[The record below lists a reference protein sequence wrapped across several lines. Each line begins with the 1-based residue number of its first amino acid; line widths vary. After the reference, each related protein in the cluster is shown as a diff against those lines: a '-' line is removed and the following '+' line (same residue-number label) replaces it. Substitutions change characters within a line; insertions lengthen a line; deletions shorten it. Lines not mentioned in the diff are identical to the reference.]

1 LNLHH
6 VLMQL
11 DISNYSLTPANSQPA
26 VTQPG
31 RSSELPIYQTIA
43 DQLHDAI
50 NKGTLRAGDRM
61 PSVRTL
67 CSQFG
72 VSPGTATQAF
82 RVLEMRMLVEARPK
96 SGYFVRHALVQSLAR
111 LPVVDSVQLETP
123 VSGMP
128 DTTRIVREFA
138 ELCGGP
144 YVTPFAA
151 ATPDRRLLPEAKIQS
166 LIATINRRRGFNA
179 SYPSHIGT
187 LELRNQIARCV
198 LTNGVQISA
207 DDIVATEGC
216 MEALSIAL
224 RSVAKPGDTIAVESP
239 TYFSLLQTLESLGMN
254 VLEIP
259 THPREGISIEA
270 LELATRERGRV
281 QAIVVMPNFQNPLG
295 SLMSDKR
302 KQQLLALAIERDI
315 PIIEDD
321 VYGDLHH
328 EMPRPWPIKAWDR
341 DGRVLLCSSFS
352 KTIAPSLRVGYLI
365 AGRYRERAATIKY
378 ITSVASTPLQ
388 QDVVAAFISDGGYQH
403 HLRKLRAALKANTAR
418 MISAMS
424 EAFPEGCRVS
434 MPRGGYILWVEL
446 PKTVD
451 SRVLFRRAADKHIAI
466 APGAVFSLTGRY
478 NNYLRMHSGAVWDDQ
493 LRDGL
498 FQLGRLI
505 RENV

>member
-1 LNLHH
+1 
-6 VLMQL
+6 MQL
-11 DISNYSLTPANSQPA
+11 DISNHLLTPVNSKPA
-26 VTQPG
+26 MTQLG
-31 RSSELPIYQTIA
+31 RGGELPIYQAIA

-123 VSGMP
+123 VSGIP

-179 SYPSHIGT
+179 SYPSHIGS

-239 TYFSLLQTLESLGMN
+239 TYFSLLQSLESLGMN

-270 LELATRERGRV
+270 LELATRERGQV

-295 SLMSDKR
+295 SLMSDER

-378 ITSVASTPLQ
+378 ITSVASTSLQ

-403 HLRKLRAALKANTAR
+403 HLRKLRATLKANTAR

>member
-1 LNLHH
+1 
-6 VLMQL
+6 
-11 DISNYSLTPANSQPA
+11 
-26 VTQPG
+26 
-31 RSSELPIYQTIA
+31 
-43 DQLHDAI
+43 
-50 NKGTLRAGDRM
+50 
-61 PSVRTL
+61 
-67 CSQFG
+67 
-72 VSPGTATQAF
+72 
-82 RVLEMRMLVEARPK
+82 
-96 SGYFVRHALVQSLAR
+96 
-111 LPVVDSVQLETP
+111 
-123 VSGMP
+123 
-128 DTTRIVREFA
+128 
-138 ELCGGP
+138 
-144 YVTPFAA
+144 
-151 ATPDRRLLPEAKIQS
+151 
-166 LIATINRRRGFNA
+166 
-179 SYPSHIGT
+179 
-187 LELRNQIARCV
+187 
-198 LTNGVQISA
+198 
-207 DDIVATEGC
+207 
-216 MEALSIAL
+216 
-224 RSVAKPGDTIAVESP
+224 
-239 TYFSLLQTLESLGMN
+239 
-254 VLEIP
+254 
-259 THPREGISIEA
+259 
-270 LELATRERGRV
+270 V

-295 SLMSDKR
+295 SLMSDER

-378 ITSVASTPLQ
+378 ITSVASTSLQ

-403 HLRKLRAALKANTAR
+403 HLRKLRATLKANTAR

>member
-1 LNLHH
+1 
-6 VLMQL
+6 MTQL
-11 DISNYSLTPANSQPA
+11 
-26 VTQPG
+26 G
-31 RSSELPIYQTIA
+31 RGGGLPIYQAIA

-96 SGYFVRHALVQSLAR
+96 SGYFVRHALVKSLAR
-111 LPVVDSVQLETP
+111 LPVVDTVQLETP
-123 VSGMP
+123 VSGIP

-179 SYPSHIGT
+179 NYPSHIGT

-270 LELATRERGRV
+270 LELATRERGSV

-295 SLMSDKR
+295 SLMSDER

-403 HLRKLRAALKANTAR
+403 HLRKLRATLKANTAR

-451 SRVLFRRAADKHIAI
+451 SRVLFRRAADRHIAI

-498 FQLGRLI
+498 FQLGRLV

>member
-1 LNLHH
+1 
-6 VLMQL
+6 MQL
-11 DISNYSLTPANSQPA
+11 DISNHLLTSATSKP
-26 VTQPG
+26 VMTQLG
-31 RSSELPIYQTIA
+31 RSGELPIYQAIA

-96 SGYFVRHALVQSLAR
+96 SGYFVRHALVQSMAR
-111 LPVVDSVQLETP
+111 LPMVDSVQLEAP

-144 YVTPFAA
+144 FVTPFAA

-179 SYPSHIGT
+179 SYPSHIGS

-207 DDIVATEGC
+207 DEIVATEGC

-239 TYFSLLQTLESLGMN
+239 TYFSLLQSLESLGMN

-270 LELATRERGRV
+270 LELATREPSRV

-295 SLMSDKR
+295 SLMSDER

-378 ITSVASTPLQ
+378 ITSVASTTLQ

>member
-1 LNLHH
+1 
-6 VLMQL
+6 MQI
-11 DISNYSLTPANSQPA
+11 DISNHPLTSANSKPA
-26 VTQPG
+26 MAQLG
-31 RSSELPIYQTIA
+31 RGSELPIYQAIA

-96 SGYFVRHALVQSLAR
+96 SGYFVRHASLQLSAHSLAR
-111 LPVVDSVQLETP
+111 LPVVDSVQLEAP

-179 SYPSHIGT
+179 SYPSHIGS

-239 TYFSLLQTLESLGMN
+239 TYFSLLQSLESLGMN

-295 SLMSDKR
+295 SLMSDER

-378 ITSVASTPLQ
+378 ITSVASTSLQ

-403 HLRKLRAALKANTAR
+403 HLRKLRATLKANTAR

>member
-1 LNLHH
+1 
-6 VLMQL
+6 MQL
-11 DISNYSLTPANSQPA
+11 DISNHLLTPVNSKPA
-26 VTQPG
+26 LAQLG
-31 RSSELPIYQTIA
+31 RGGELPIYQAIA

-96 SGYFVRHALVQSLAR
+96 SGYFVRHALVQSSAR
-111 LPVVDSVQLETP
+111 LPVVDTVQLEAP

-179 SYPSHIGT
+179 SYPSHIGS

-239 TYFSLLQTLESLGMN
+239 TYFSLLQSLESLGMN

-295 SLMSDKR
+295 SLMSDER

-378 ITSVASTPLQ
+378 ITSVASTSLQ

-403 HLRKLRAALKANTAR
+403 HLRKLRATLKANTAR

>member
-1 LNLHH
+1 
-6 VLMQL
+6 MQL
-11 DISNYSLTPANSQPA
+11 DNSNHLLTPVNSKPA
-26 VTQPG
+26 MTQLG
-31 RSSELPIYQTIA
+31 RGGELPIYQAIA

-111 LPVVDSVQLETP
+111 LPMVDSVQLEAP

-179 SYPSHIGT
+179 SYPSHIGS

-295 SLMSDKR
+295 SLMSDER
-302 KQQLLALAIERDI
+302 KQHLLALAIERDI

-378 ITSVASTPLQ
+378 ITSVASTSMQ

-403 HLRKLRAALKANTAR
+403 HLRKLRATLKANTAR

>member
-1 LNLHH
+1 
-6 VLMQL
+6 MQL
-11 DISNYSLTPANSQPA
+11 DISNHSLTSANSKP
-26 VTQPG
+26 VMTQLG
-31 RSSELPIYQTIA
+31 RTSELPIYQAIA

-96 SGYFVRHALVQSLAR
+96 SGYFVRHALAQSLAR
-111 LPVVDSVQLETP
+111 LPVVDSVQLEAP

-144 YVTPFAA
+144 FVTPFAA

-179 SYPSHIGT
+179 SYPSHIGS

-270 LELATRERGRV
+270 LELATRKLGQV

-295 SLMSDKR
+295 SLMSDER
-302 KQQLLALAIERDI
+302 KQELLALAIERDI

-378 ITSVASTPLQ
+378 ITSVASTSLQ

-403 HLRKLRAALKANTAR
+403 HLRKLRATLKANTAR